1 MDRSVNSLFARLAL
15 LLILSL
21 AGCIARPICGWQGY
35 TASALAT
42 AEAGV
47 RYMDWRGD
55 VVCVQP

>member
-1 MDRSVNSLFARLAL
+1 MGRSVNSLFAL

-21 AGCIARPICGWQGY
+21 AGCIARPVCGWQGY

-55 VVCVQP
+55 VVCR

>member
-1 MDRSVNSLFARLAL
+1 MRHLFAL

-21 AGCIARPICGWQGY
+21 AGCIARPVCGWQGY
-35 TASALAT
+35 TVSALAT

-55 VVCVQP
+55 VVCRAVGR

>member
-1 MDRSVNSLFARLAL
+1 MTMRHLFAAI

-21 AGCIARPICGWQGY
+21 AGCIARPVCGWQGY

-47 RYMDWRGD
+47 RYMDWRGER
-55 VVCVQP
+55 VCVAVGR